1 LSRIEII
8 RNRFLRRL
16 HRAVF
21 NTVPNNAPLEV
32 DLSKLPP
39 VDARDQGLD
48 FSFALRVQATSND
61 AQAANQATKDK

>member
-21 NTVPNNAPLEV
+21 NTVPNNAPQEV
-32 DLSKLPP
+32 DLSRLNP

-48 FSFALRVQATSND
+48 LFAWRVQVTSND

>member
-8 RNRFLRRL
+8 RQRFLRRL

-21 NTVPNNAPLEV
+21 NTVPNNAPEEV
-32 DLSKLPP
+32 DLSKLNQI
-39 VDARDQGLD
+39 DDQAREQGLD

-61 AQAANQATKDK
+61 AQVTKNK